1 MEKGVNLEDL
11 KKQIVGDSKREKT
24 SAERKKVLKEIDT
37 SVDEIIERVR
47 EKYEQE
53 GAYIREDDLSD
64 AEIDVNK
71 LLTPEI
77 TVSGSPEDLA
87 EHENA
92 IIRAIGQLY
101 LRFSGLFDRLLHMF
115 TDSSALKRLD
125 WDLYAANM
133 PFTGAQYAA
142 FLAVLSVILG
152 VVSFVLSIPLFVRY
166 PSLVAAL
173 APIAI
178 GIMVFALTF
187 IIGLRYPK
195 SRAAARSRAAER
207 YLPFALRHLAVEIRA
222 GAGLYQAM
230 RAVAEADYGVLSE
243 EFRRVLKEIDEG
255 KSTEAALSNFAARM
269 YSKGIRRAVST
280 LLRAVRIGGNLSE
293 PIMELAKDVS
303 FEQRMKV
310 AAFGEK
316 LNFFSV
322 LFMFGAVVFPVMLA
336 MIATIGNAPTGGNLL
351 AAFRLPTPLLAV
363 IYVVAFPGFLL
374 LFLWFIR
381 MLDPMR

>member
-1 MEKGVNLEDL
+1 VEKGVNLEDL

>member
-1 MEKGVNLEDL
+1 MNLEDL